1 VPDTEIAAT
10 PEPRTLHDCF
20 RNVPDPRVVGRIEHT
35 LHDIIAIILIATIAG
50 CNDFVAMADFARKR
64 QQWLRERMGL
74 KLLNGVPS
82 HDTLMRTMSIIN
94 PAEFHIGFL
103 QFVKLML
110 RAIPELTDK
119 HIAIDGKAM
128 CGSKHDDLD
137 GVERMVHMVG
147 AWSTEAGLALG
158 QIPTDEK
165 SNEIT
170 AIPKLLELLDISG
183 ALVTIDAMGCQKEIA
198 AKIVAGDGDYLLQVK
213 GNQPRLHEDLQQLT
227 AWLEP
232 ENFTGFDRHVDDP
245 GKKQHGR
252 LEYRETVV
260 IDDLELLKDS
270 IRDYELWKDLKSVVI
285 TKSICER
292 DGKVC
297 EERRYHIS
305 SRVTTAAIFGKTVRG
320 HWGIEN
326 GLHWVLDVAFGEDDH
341 RLYGGHAAAN
351 LATVRRMV
359 LPLLKKPDVKLG
371 IENRRLKASYDPEFL
386 EVVIA
391 GFPEN

>member
-1 VPDTEIAAT
+1 
-10 PEPRTLHDCF
+10 
-20 RNVPDPRVVGRIEHT
+20 
-35 LHDIIAIILIATIAG
+35 
-50 CNDFVAMADFARKR
+50 M
-64 QQWLRERMGL
+64 
-74 KLLNGVPS
+74 
-82 HDTLMRTMSIIN
+82 
-94 PAEFHIGFL
+94 
-103 QFVKLML
+103 
-110 RAIPELTDK
+110 
-119 HIAIDGKAM
+119 
-128 CGSKHDDLD
+128 
-137 GVERMVHMVG
+137 
-147 AWSTEAGLALG
+147 
-158 QIPTDEK
+158 
-165 SNEIT
+165 
-170 AIPKLLELLDISG
+170 
-183 ALVTIDAMGCQKEIA
+183 
-198 AKIVAGDGDYLLQVK
+198 
-213 GNQPRLHEDLQQLT
+213 
-227 AWLEP
+227 
-232 ENFTGFDRHVDDP
+232 
-245 GKKQHGR
+245 
-252 LEYRETVV
+252 V

-297 EERRYHIS
+297 EETRYHIS